1 MYEGKP
7 LLLVIGGSDT
17 GRTPITAGL
26 LRHALGGRAI
36 VLSAGVL
43 SHAGESAATE
53 AQMALESIGI
63 DISNHLARPLD
74 DTEHHQAELLLAVDR
89 GTEMVLFTR
98 FPNDPRV
105 ACLSVL
111 AELPDVLDPH
121 RMPLGVWVAIVHQIQ
136 QQIDKALPKIRQR
149 LAISEHE
156 SSPLPTQESL
166 GYTPLTIGNTPR
178 WDNDEDMQRL
188 LRLINDGR
196 TAQPE
201 VEAQPSS
208 NGAAHLPLEEPPQDA
223 EPSGE
228 HAAVMPPATDRQ
240 KTPATAQAEPV
251 TTAPAEAPA
260 VQATSRAEH
269 VARLGKL
276 LSAAGEVPE
285 IIDWQR
291 LRQELINR
299 LRTIAQQAEEPTDL
313 APAAALMIEGKLVQ
327 QTTLPS
333 VEALFLL
340 QRSTA
345 RLSTP
350 VSGADLATIGGELA
364 QW

>member
-17 GRTPITAGL
+17 GRTPIVAGL
-26 LRHALGGRAI
+26 LRHALGGSAI

-63 DISNHLARPLD
+63 DISRHVARPVD
-74 DTEHHQAELLLAVDR
+74 DTEHHQAELLLAIDR

-105 ACLSVL
+105 TCLPVL
-111 AELPDVLDPH
+111 AESPDVLDPH

-136 QQIDKALPKIRQR
+136 QQINKALPKIRQQ
-149 LAISEHE
+149 LGISEQE
-156 SSPLPTQESL
+156 SQPLQTQESL
-166 GYTPLTIGNTPR
+166 SFTPVTIGSTPR

-188 LRLINDGR
+188 LRLINDAR
-196 TAQPE
+196 SAQPE
-201 VEAQPSS
+201 VEAEPNT
-208 NGAAHLPLEEPPQDA
+208 NGAAHLPVAEPPQDA
-223 EPSGE
+223 E
-228 HAAVMPPATDRQ
+228 
-240 KTPATAQAEPV
+240 
-251 TTAPAEAPA
+251 APAEDAAVVQPAEDRDEMPAATQATPENNAPA
-260 VQATSRAEH
+260 DQPPSRAEH

-276 LSAAGEVPE
+276 LMAAGDVPE

-299 LRTIAQQAEEPTDL
+299 LRTIAQQTEGATDF

-327 QTTLPS
+327 HASLPGA
-333 VEALFLL
+333 EALFLL
-340 QRSTA
+340 QRSVT
-345 RLSTP
+345 RLSAP
-350 VSGADLATIGGELA
+350 LSGADLATIGGELA

>member
-17 GRTPITAGL
+17 GRTPIAAGL
-26 LRHALGGRAI
+26 LRHALGGSAI

-53 AQMALESIGI
+53 AQMALEALGI
-63 DISNHLARPLD
+63 DISNHVARPLD

-105 ACLSVL
+105 ACLSAL
-111 AELPDVLDPH
+111 AESPDVLDPH

-136 QQIDKALPKIRQR
+136 QQIDKALPNIRRQ
-149 LAISEHE
+149 LAIPEHE
-156 SSPLPTQESL
+156 SQPLPTQESL
-166 GYTPLTIGNTPR
+166 GYAPPTIGSPQR

-201 VEAQPSS
+201 VAAEPSA
-208 NGAAHLPLEEPPQDA
+208 NGAAHLPAVEPSQDAEDVPQDA
-223 EPSGE
+223 AVVQPDQERDEAP
-228 HAAVMPPATDRQ
+228 AAPAD
-240 KTPATAQAEPV
+240 PE
-251 TTAPAEAPA
+251 TTAPAEQPS
-260 VQATSRAEH
+260 SRAEH

-276 LSAAGEVPE
+276 LAAAGDVPE

-291 LRQELINR
+291 LRHELIRR
-299 LRTIAQQAEEPTDL
+299 LRTIAQQAEGSTDF

-327 QTTLPS
+327 HATLPS
-333 VEALFLL
+333 AEALFLL
-340 QRSTA
+340 QRSVA

-350 VSGADLATIGGELA
+350 LSGADLATIGGELA

>member
-26 LRHALGGRAI
+26 LRHALGGSAI

-63 DISNHLARPLD
+63 DISNHVARPLD

-111 AELPDVLDPH
+111 AEAPDVLDPH
-121 RMPLGVWVAIVHQIQ
+121 RMPLGVWVSIVHQIQ
-136 QQIDKALPKIRQR
+136 QQIDKALPKIRQQ
-149 LAISEHE
+149 LGISEHQ

-196 TAQPE
+196 AAQLE
-201 VEAQPSS
+201 IEAQPST
-208 NGAAHLPLEEPPQDA
+208 NGAAHLPTEATPQDA
-223 EPSGE
+223 EDSAEDPAIDQP
-228 HAAVMPPATDRQ
+228 AA
-240 KTPATAQAEPV
+240 AQADAAI
-251 TTAPAEAPA
+251 TAPATTPA
-260 VQATSRAEH
+260 QPAASRAEH
-269 VARLGKL
+269 VARLSKL
-276 LSAAGEVPE
+276 LGAAGEVPE

-291 LRQELINR
+291 LRQELIIR
-299 LRTIAQQAEEPTDL
+299 LRTIAQQAEGPTDF
-313 APAAALMIEGKLVQ
+313 APAATLMIEGKLVQ
-327 QTTLPS
+327 HASLPGA
-333 VEALFLL
+333 EALFLL
-340 QRSTA
+340 QRSVT
-345 RLSTP
+345 RLSKP
-350 VSGADLATIGGELA
+350 LGGADLATIGGELA

>member
-26 LRHALGGRAI
+26 LRHALSGSAI
-36 VLSAGVL
+36 MLSAGVL

-63 DISNHLARPLD
+63 DISNHVARPLD

-111 AELPDVLDPH
+111 AESPDVLDPH
-121 RMPLGVWVAIVHQIQ
+121 RMPLGVWVSIVHQIQ
-136 QQIDKALPKIRQR
+136 QQIDKALPKIRQQIG
-149 LAISEHE
+149 ISEHQ

-196 TAQPE
+196 AAQPE

-208 NGAAHLPLEEPPQDA
+208 NGAAHLPPEALPQASESPAEDPAIEQPAAEREE
-223 EPSGE
+223 
-228 HAAVMPPATDRQ
+228 
-240 KTPATAQAEPV
+240 TPAA
-251 TTAPAEAPA
+251 APAQPT
-260 VQATSRAEH
+260 TSRADH

-276 LSAAGEVPE
+276 LDAAGEVPE

-299 LRTIAQQAEEPTDL
+299 LRTIAQQAEGPTDFV
-313 APAAALMIEGKLVQ
+313 PAATLMIEGKLVQ
-327 QTTLPS
+327 HASLPS
-333 VEALFLL
+333 AEALFLL
-340 QRSTA
+340 QRSVA
-345 RLSTP
+345 RLSKP
-350 VSGADLATIGGELA
+350 LGGADLATIGGELA

>member
-17 GRTPITAGL
+17 GRTPIAAGL
-26 LRHALGGRAI
+26 LRHALGGSAI

-63 DISNHLARPLD
+63 DISNHVARPLD

-105 ACLSVL
+105 TCLSAL
-111 AELPDVLDPH
+111 AESPDVLDPH

-136 QQIDKALPKIRQR
+136 QQIDKALPKIRRQI
-149 LAISEHE
+149 AIPEHE
-156 SSPLPTQESL
+156 SQPLPTQETLS
-166 GYTPLTIGNTPR
+166 YTPPTIGSPQR

-188 LRLINDGR
+188 LRLIDDGQ
-196 TAQPE
+196 AAPE
-201 VEAQPSS
+201 TEAEPTT
-208 NGAAHLPLEEPPQDA
+208 NGVAHLPGAESPQNAEDSADAAVEEPA
-223 EPSGE
+223 EE
-228 HAAVMPPATDRQ
+228 RQ
-240 KTPATAQAEPV
+240 E
-251 TTAPAEAPA
+251 TTAAAQTASESTAP
-260 VQATSRAEH
+260 VEQPSSRAEH
-269 VARLGKL
+269 AARLDKL
-276 LSAAGEVPE
+276 LAAAGDVPE

-291 LRQELINR
+291 LRQELIRR
-299 LRTIAQQAEEPTDL
+299 LRTIAQQAEGPTDF

-327 QTTLPS
+327 HSALPGA
-333 VEALFLL
+333 EALFLL
-340 QRSTA
+340 QRSVA
-345 RLSTP
+345 RLGKP
-350 VSGADLATIGGELA
+350 LSGADLATIGGELA